1 MSKPLRGELSG
12 CGRSAYFWS
21 YGSEV
26 PPLATPMSAVPIAE
40 LYKGM
45 AIVGVGPVLF
55 CNGPNCGSAV
65 VTTPGHAPKGCVPEP
80 FCMIRLP
87 TPFTVTR
94 LLKKHSLAPLFA
106 MIVF

>member
-1 MSKPLRGELSG
+1 MSNPLRGDLSG

-21 YGSEV
+21 YGSDV
-26 PPLATPMSAVPIAE
+26 AASAMPMAE
-40 LYKGM
+40 LNSGV

-80 FCMIRLP
+80 FCTIRLP
-87 TPFTVTR
+87 APLTVTR